1 MLAAHAYPGLISA
14 DQDGLAVIAA
24 RFALDRE
31 PEDAPPGRFT
41 RPSLFITARQDDVA
55 GYRDAWA
62 CSGHYPR
69 ATFAVLDAAGHNVH
83 LE

>member
-1 MLAAHAYPGLISA
+1 M
-14 DQDGLAVIAA
+14 IAA

-41 RPSLFITARQDDVA
+41 RARRGLFITARQDDVA

-62 CSGHYPR
+62 CSGHYPASDVR
-69 ATFAVLDAAGHNVH
+69 RPRRRQATTCTWNSQS
-83 LE
+83 